1 MLDQTLSPFWSLL
14 YISLS
19 ACLTPSLPIPAFC
32 AFVLSVLFPLCF
44 LADVIISF
52 FIPRE
57 Y

>member
-19 ACLTPSLPIPAFC
+19 ACPLPLPIPAFC

-52 FIPRE
+52 LIPRE